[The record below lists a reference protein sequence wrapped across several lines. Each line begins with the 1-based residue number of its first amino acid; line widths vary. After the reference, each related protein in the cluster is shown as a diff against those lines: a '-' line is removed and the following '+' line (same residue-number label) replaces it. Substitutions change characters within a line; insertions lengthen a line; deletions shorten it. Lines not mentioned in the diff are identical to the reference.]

1 MSINNHA
8 PTVTV
13 QDLVMGKEQL
23 WARSKTDQVGVMKFY
38 INPGGDLINNGTGVT
53 NPNGGENVAVGLD
66 YEPFTSWQFSAIRST
81 TSLISSLINLQLE
94 ETLNPS
100 EASR

>member
-53 NPNGGENVAVGLD
+53 NPNGGENVAVG
-66 YEPFTSWQFSAIRST
+66 
-81 TSLISSLINLQLE
+81 
-94 ETLNPS
+94 
-100 EASR
+100 